1 MFCGNPL
8 YKYGEQIK
16 GKSIMMDYG
25 IYNNRLFNTP
35 APIGYGVTTP
45 QDLSSYFAM
54 GDRFY
59 TTNFGMST
67 QYGIFN
73 GGYDPLVY
81 KIAQNPGYYASTNPM
96 LIGLTGNT
104 PIQGTSFLDGIAA
117 DRLAKQAPQILAAL
131 ENQLQQGLDSDKL
144 TEEQKQKVQEK
155 LNEVKELVEKFKT
168 ALNNPNVSAQE
179 LYALEE
185 AMHKLKAEVGQLGQ
199 ELAAA
204 LQSSSAQASQNTE
217 NDENPSEVQAQ
228 VTADDKNIPESVLES
243 YCHGVEAC
251 IAGAGTDEDTLRTEL
266 QKLNKDNVVE
276 VIKHWEE
283 TRGKHSENEGMIA
296 RILKD
301 LNDGEQ
307 KEMVPFI
314 RDAFVARAEEL
325 GIYNEIKK
333 EVAAVNQE
341 LLEERTFWGF
351 NWLGGQDDDVIKNNL
366 MVIYDKIVAKE
377 ANNAAEVKQKEDD
390 KKAEAEAEKVE
401 AEKKEANKAQ
411 EAKDLFL
418 NDMREILGD
427 DKAEIS
433 DKVQYKDGKFTIRI
447 MGEDYFGK
455 DYNALAKAIK
465 DAGFE
470 PEQYLKKQPLKVAA

>member
-1 MFCGNPL
+1 
-8 YKYGEQIK
+8 
-16 GKSIMMDYG
+16 MMDYG

-54 GDRFY
+54 GDRFF

-81 KIAQNPGYYASTNPM
+81 QIAQNPGYYASTNPM
-96 LIGLTGNT
+96 LIGLTGNNN
-104 PIQGTSFLDGIAA
+104 IQAASPLGGIAA
-117 DRLAKQAPQILAAL
+117 DRLAKQAPQILATL

-144 TEEQKQKVQEK
+144 TDEQKQKIQEK
-155 LNEVKELVEKFKT
+155 LNEVKELVEKFRT
-168 ALNNPNVSAQE
+168 ALNNPAVSAQE
-179 LYALEE
+179 LYELEN
-185 AMHKLKAEVGQLGQ
+185 AMYKLKAEVGQLGQ
-199 ELAAA
+199 QLAAA
-204 LQSSSAQASQNTE
+204 
-217 NDENPSEVQAQ
+217 VQAAAQ
-228 VTADDKNIPESVLES
+228 QAGDAEQTGEEVHDGQTPVATNGQKIPESILES
-243 YCHGVEAC
+243 YCHGIEAC
-251 IAGAGTDEDTLRTEL
+251 IAGAGTDEETLKAEL

-283 TRGKHSENEGMIA
+283 TRGKHEDNEGMIA

-314 RDAFVARAEEL
+314 RDALVARAEEL
-325 GIYNEIKK
+325 GIYDEIKK

-366 MVIYDKIVAKE
+366 MAIYDKIVAKE
-377 ANNAAEVKQKEDD
+377 AKNTASVKQKEDD
-390 KKAEAEAEKVE
+390 KKAKAESEKVE
-401 AEKKEANKAQ
+401 AEKKEANKVK

-418 NDMREILGD
+418 SDMREVWAD
-427 DKAEIS
+427 DEAEIS
-433 DKVQYKDGKFTIRI
+433 EKVKYEDGKFTIRI
-447 MGEDYFGK
+447 MGKNYYGK
-455 DYNALAKAIK
+455 DFNELVKALEDENLDPK
-465 DAGFE
+465 
-470 PEQYLKKQPLKVAA
+470 QYLKKQPLKVAA

>member
-1 MFCGNPL
+1 
-8 YKYGEQIK
+8 
-16 GKSIMMDYG
+16 MDYG

-54 GDRFY
+54 GDRFF

-81 KIAQNPGYYASTNPM
+81 QIAQNPGYYASTNPM

-104 PIQGTSFLDGIAA
+104 PIIQGTSLLGGIAA
-117 DRLAKQAPQILAAL
+117 DRLAQQAPQVLAAL

-144 TEEQKQKVQEK
+144 TDEQKQKVQEK
-155 LNEVKELVEKFKT
+155 LNEVKELVEKFRT

-179 LYALEE
+179 LYELEN
-185 AMHKLKAEVGQLGQ
+185 AMYKLKAEVGQLGQ

-204 LQSSSAQASQNTE
+204 LQSSAQASQNAENTE
-217 NDENPSEVQAQ
+217 NDENSSSAQ
-228 VTADDKNIPESVLES
+228 SQITADDKKIPESVLES

-251 IAGAGTDEDTLRTEL
+251 ISGAGTDEDTLRTEL

-283 TRGKHSENEGMIA
+283 TRGKHSDNEGMIA

-314 RDAFVARAEEL
+314 RDALVARAEEL
-325 GIYNEIKK
+325 GIYDEIKK

-366 MVIYDKIVAKE
+366 MAIYDKIVAKE
-377 ANNAAEVKQKEDD
+377 ANNTASVKQKEDD
-390 KKAEAEAEKVE
+390 KKAKAEAEKVE
-401 AEKKEANKAQ
+401 AQKKEANKAQ

-418 NDMREILGD
+418 ADMREILGD

-447 MGEDYFGK
+447 MGKDYSGK